1 MVVAIGGGED
11 SELLFN
17 GQRASAEDDEN
28 LLEKDGGDACM
39 TI

>member
-17 GQRASAEDDEN
+17 GHRASAEDDEN

>member
-1 MVVAIGGGED
+1 MVVAVSGGED

-28 LLEKDGGDACM
+28 LLGKDGGDACM